1 MGKEQLL
8 TFLKTKCKGKENQV
22 KGVLLQRTFSI
33 SGTTLQSWVSQLRQD
48 GELICSDACGYY
60 YAASGWDVC
69 ETMERIQRT
78 INTLQKDNL
87 GLKRGLRDCFVIDG
101 GRDG

>member
-8 TFLKTKCKGKENQV
+8 TFLKTRCKGKGNQV
-22 KGVLLQRTFSI
+22 KGVLLQRNFGI
-33 SGTTLQSWVSQLRQD
+33 SGTTLQSWVSQLRQG

-87 GLKRGLRDCFVIDG
+87 GLKRGLRDCSVRG
-101 GRDG
+101 ETTHG

>member
-1 MGKEQLL
+1 MGKEELL
-8 TFLKTKCKGKENQV
+8 TFLKNRCKGKENQI
-22 KGVLLQRTFSI
+22 KGVQLQRAFGI
-33 SGTTLQSWVSQLRQD
+33 SSTTLQGWVSQLRQD

-69 ETMERIQRT
+69 VTMERIQRI

-87 GLKRGLRDCFVIDG
+87 GLKRGLRNCAVRDG
-101 GRDG
+101 GYHD

>member
-8 TFLKTKCKGKENQV
+8 TFLKSRCKGKENQV
-22 KGVLLQRTFSI
+22 KGVQLQRVFGI
-33 SGTTLQSWVSQLRQD
+33 SSTTLQSWVSQLRQD
-48 GELICSDACGYY
+48 GELICSDASGYY

-69 ETMERIQRT
+69 VTMERIQRT

-87 GLKRGLRDCFVIDG
+87 GLKRGLRDCSVRG
-101 GRDG
+101 ERSHG